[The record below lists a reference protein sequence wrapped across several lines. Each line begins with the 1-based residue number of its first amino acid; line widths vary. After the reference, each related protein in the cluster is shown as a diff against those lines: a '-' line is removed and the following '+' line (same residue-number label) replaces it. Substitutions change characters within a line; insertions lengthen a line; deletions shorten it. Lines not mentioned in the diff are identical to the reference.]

1 MTRKGDRSRRHIHRR
16 PVHVGPLSATREPVS
31 AARGPVSAGRGPA
44 TAGRRSRPVT
54 VLVVGGRGEAYALAR
69 HLPYGWSV
77 SWAETVATTA
87 DADIMVVY
95 GATGPAVAVA
105 VRRHPA
111 ATVLGVVSAG
121 EPVDVMVD
129 VLEAGADA
137 CVRDAGAPVI
147 VGHLRAC
154 HRRRAAA

>member
-1 MTRKGDRSRRHIHRR
+1 MTRNGDRSRRHIHRR

-31 AARGPVSAGRGPA
+31 AGRGPA
-44 TAGRRSRPVT
+44 SAGRRSRPSPVT
-54 VLVVGGRGEAYALAR
+54 VLVVGARSEAYTLAR
-69 HLPYGWSV
+69 HLPDGWSV

-105 VRRHPA
+105 VRHHPA